1 MKNKKIAPFN
11 NEIFKFL
18 KYGDMKKIKISTG
31 FSVSTIRRFFHDQ
44 PKNAELTNLQIKN
57 VASEMAEIN
66 RQKIQN
72 FHVEK
77 SV

>member
-1 MKNKKIAPFN
+1 
-11 NEIFKFL
+11 
-18 KYGDMKKIKISTG
+18 MKKIKKLTS

-44 PKNAELTNLQIKN
+44 PRNAELTNLQIKN

-72 FHVEK
+72 FQVEK

>member
-1 MKNKKIAPFN
+1 MKTVKIAPFN
-11 NEIFKFL
+11 NEIFKLL
-18 KYGDMKKIKISTG
+18 KYGDMKKIKTLTG
-31 FSVSTIRRFFHDQ
+31 FSVSTIRRFFQDEDR
-44 PKNAELTNLQIKN
+44 NGELTNLQIKN